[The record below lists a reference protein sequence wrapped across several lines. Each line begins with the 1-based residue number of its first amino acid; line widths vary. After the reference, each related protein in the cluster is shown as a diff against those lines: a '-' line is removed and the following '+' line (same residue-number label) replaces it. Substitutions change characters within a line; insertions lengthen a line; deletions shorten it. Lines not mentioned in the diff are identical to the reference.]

1 MLHKLAKETYAAA
14 GRMFSQFGIWIV
26 ELPFNR
32 ENEKHMKRRNKIV
45 SALQE
50 SPGCAKVNL
59 KCHFNGDEI

>member
-1 MLHKLAKETYAAA
+1 MQMLHKLAKETYAAA

-50 SPGCAKVNL
+50 VQVVQR
-59 KCHFNGDEI
+59 